1 MANPFDRFQKIRK
14 NFMNDR
20 KTKIDR
26 EPFPDEPYDEP
37 EDFPHPPFRGYA
49 PHMGFEDLYDRSK
62 PLFNPDGTPYA
73 RAATL
78 DIACAEDIQKLIDL
92 IASSSIGMDKEEKDQ
107 AVNILSQLVEPL
119 ESRFSGKYEDAPFEN
134 PFTPYED
141 PDDQESDPEFEPE
154 YEPEFDPETW
164 PRYGKEETDHQRN
177 PDEWDI
183 NSKDT
188 IRLFPVWL
196 LEVFVFFEKFVRNKQ
211 GEGVWLSLEILSKTA
226 SDEDFVNHE
235 IERMSHM
242 NAIREL
248 DRLFEMQAALQ
259 GLHRRHIELSAEHE
273 EAERHYK
280 AREAS
285 AADKAVLQT
294 IHRMCM
300 DISRLIDDNSEKSA
314 LLKARVASAQ
324 TQYFKDC
331 IELLFKESE
340 NSENAE
346 KARAIFAAEAKK
358 RTIAGLPPQFGE

>member
-107 AVNILSQLVEPL
+107 AVNILSQLVKPL
-119 ESRFSGKYEDAPFEN
+119 EGRFAGKYEDAPFEN
-134 PFTPYED
+134 PFD
-141 PDDQESDPEFEPE
+141 IPDDAEYEPE
-154 YEPEFDPETW
+154 YEPEFGPEAW
-164 PRYGKEETDHQRN
+164 PRRYGKEAADYQRN
-177 PDEWDI
+177 PADRDV
-183 NSKDT
+183 NSQDT
-188 IRLFPVWL
+188 LRLFPVWL

-211 GEGVWLSLEILSKTA
+211 GEGIWLSLEILSKTA

-314 LLKARVASAQ
+314 LLRARVASAQ